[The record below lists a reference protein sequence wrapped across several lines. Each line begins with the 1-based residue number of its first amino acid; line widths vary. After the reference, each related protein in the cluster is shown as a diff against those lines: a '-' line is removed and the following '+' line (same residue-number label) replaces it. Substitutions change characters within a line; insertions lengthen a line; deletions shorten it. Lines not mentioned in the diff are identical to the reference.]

1 MASVQE
7 VAALQE
13 ALRAAKAQHESDA
26 ASQAAHTKAME
37 ELESTLKVRS
47 DPPWRERRW
56 ARPLT

>member
-47 DPPWRERRW
+47 DPPWRERR
-56 ARPLT
+56 